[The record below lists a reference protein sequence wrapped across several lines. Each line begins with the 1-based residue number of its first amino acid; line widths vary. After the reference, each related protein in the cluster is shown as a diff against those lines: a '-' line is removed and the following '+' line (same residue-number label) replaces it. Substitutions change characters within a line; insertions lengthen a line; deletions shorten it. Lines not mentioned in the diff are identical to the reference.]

1 MGISFSPPSAP
12 CPAFPSYPFSSLSCA
27 SAVRRHDISVRIAMN
42 LTGVNMEVLQMDQK
56 KPWRK
61 YSGKLRVSC
70 VLYSLQHAAS
80 RANSLKQKEGI
91 MEAHI
96 SSSMPIST
104 AAEPMTR
111 MMLCSWKRP
120 VSLKAGRF
128 LLVSKPILPDVRC

>member
-1 MGISFSPPSAP
+1 MI
-12 CPAFPSYPFSSLSCA
+12 
-27 SAVRRHDISVRIAMN
+27 

-61 YSGKLRVSC
+61 YSGKLRVSSA
-70 VLYSLQHAAS
+70 LYRLQHAAS
-80 RANSLKQKEGI
+80 RTDSLQQDDRM

-96 SSSMPIST
+96 SSSMPMST

-128 LLVSKPILPDVRC
+128 LLISKPILPDPGC